1 MCVCLRILASS
12 RITRYDLGRQTP
24 HFWGGSVTAR
34 PQFFPIS
41 FAPVQ
46 TSSSASPPPSPL
58 VPVVP
63 SRPSLSAP
71 SHSPPSP
78 YPQELPGVVTT
89 HRDALVA
96 VENLRLKAFS
106 TTHHRQV
113 GMVSPTA
120 PRVPRRAPQASRVLV
135 PTASPCLIGRATS
148 YDHTTLSG
156 RPGPLVLLGWASC
169 CGLSRAAG
177 QQLPWAMGKL

>member
-1 MCVCLRILASS
+1 MILGDKPLISEVVLS
-12 RITRYDLGRQTP
+12 QPGP
-24 HFWGGSVTAR
+24 SFSPFPS
-34 PQFFPIS
+34 PQFKRHR
-41 FAPVQ
+41 VLL
-46 TSSSASPPPSPL
+46 PPPSPL
-58 VPVVP
+58 IPVVP

-96 VENLRLKAFS
+96 VENPRLKAFS

-113 GMVSPTA
+113 GMVSPAA

-135 PTASPCLIGRATS
+135 PTASPCLIGRAAS
-148 YDHTTLSG
+148 YDRTTLSG